1 MKAKQTLSER
11 FKDRFQKGTTV
22 SPDGNGYAE
31 GYTKDFI
38 DFFNTELT
46 SLAQEILSK
55 KKDMTLSW
63 GTENQE
69 TIDFVPVSDI
79 LAILEER
86 GIELE
91 K

>member
-1 MKAKQTLSER
+1 MTKQTLSER

-46 SLAQEILSK
+46 SLAQEILDK
-55 KKDMTLSW
+55 K
-63 GTENQE
+63 
-69 TIDFVPVSDI
+69 IYSDYVKGNNWTDG
-79 LAILEER
+79 LLVEVNAILVISKER
-86 GIELE
+86 GIELQ